1 MTERYSD
8 QKKDRI
14 LQNPLFD
21 KIQNYLEEA
30 SGTRKIVYVI
40 APYVKASV
48 LERLLENVDARIVV
62 ITSWKA
68 EDLAHG
74 ASDVETYQVCER
86 FGARLYVNNTIHLKV
101 YSIDFDDAILSTAN
115 VSRRGLGVD
124 TDNPSVECATL
135 IHDLSENDRLY
146 LASIQKNAIL
156 VDDDMYSWAK
166 IWISKQEIVPAVVG
180 KHEIADMMYKK
191 KSFLIS
197 ALRSFSDRSC
207 ISVAHSTLGLSVSTP
222 RPRRDTLAVDNMASS
237 KSIEYTLRCI
247 VLFTYSLAPNL
258 SHT

>member
-101 YSIDFDDAILSTAN
+101 YSIDFDDAILSTA
-115 VSRRGLGVD
+115 
-124 TDNPSVECATL
+124 T
-135 IHDLSENDRLY
+135 
-146 LASIQKNAIL
+146 
-156 VDDDMYSWAK
+156 M
-166 IWISKQEIVPAVVG
+166 
-180 KHEIADMMYKK
+180 
-191 KSFLIS
+191 
-197 ALRSFSDRSC
+197 
-207 ISVAHSTLGLSVSTP
+207 
-222 RPRRDTLAVDNMASS
+222 
-237 KSIEYTLRCI
+237 
-247 VLFTYSLAPNL
+247 
-258 SHT
+258 